1 MPRNKTVTINGK
13 QVTVR
18 EHKIK
23 ELREDIIPKLS
34 SFMDMQKL
42 AGKEIKD
49 IIPFFEARLAEFF
62 PEITEADIDE
72 AYPSEI
78 EALLETWIDVN
89 FFGLK
94 KIYKP
99 VLSLAQMGT
108 PQ

>member
-13 QVTVR
+13 QVTVK

-23 ELREDIIPKLS
+23 ELREDVIPKLS
-34 SFMDMQKL
+34 SFIDMQEL
-42 AGKEIKD
+42 TGKDIKD
-49 IIPFFEARLAEFF
+49 IIPLFEARLAEFF

-78 EALLETWIDVN
+78 ENLLETWIDVN

-99 VLSLAQMGT
+99 VLSLARMVT

>member
-13 QVTVR
+13 QVIVR

-23 ELREDIIPKLS
+23 ELRENIIPKLS
-34 SFMDMQKL
+34 SFMDMQEL

-49 IIPFFEARLAEFF
+49 IIPLFEARLADFF

-78 EALLETWIDVN
+78 EALLEAWIDVN

-99 VLSLAQMGT
+99 VLSLARMGT